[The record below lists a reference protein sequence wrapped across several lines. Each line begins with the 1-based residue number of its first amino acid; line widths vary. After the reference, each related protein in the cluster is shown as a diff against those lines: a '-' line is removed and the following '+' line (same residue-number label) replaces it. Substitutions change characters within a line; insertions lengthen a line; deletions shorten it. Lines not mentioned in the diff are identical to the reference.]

1 MRALH
6 RAAQLLGAASVSG
19 EGGME
24 TERCGC
30 FFTLATMGRRKWET
44 MENIAVLGAGSWGT
58 ALALVLADNGHR
70 VRLWSHR
77 AEQVREIN
85 ERRTNEK
92 YLPAVRLPESIVG
105 YDDLCAALDG
115 LSIAVLAVPTK
126 AIRTV
131 LNQARSCL
139 TAPITIVAVSK
150 GIEPGTHKR
159 VSEMV
164 MEELGEWL
172 EDVVVLSGPSHA
184 EEVVLRHPTTVA
196 VSSPNMEAARRIQD
210 IFMNH
215 HYFRVYTNPDLIG
228 VEVGGALKNIIALA
242 AGISDGLGYG
252 DNAKAA
258 LITRGLA
265 EIARLGCALGANP
278 LTFAGLTGVGDLIVT
293 CTSVHSRNWRAGH
306 MLGQGKK
313 LDEVLES
320 MGMVVEG
327 VRTTKAAYELAKE
340 LGVKMPITEAL
351 YDVLFAGKDP
361 KEAVDSL
368 MARGKK
374 EEMDDLNTIF
384 AAQES

>member
-1 MRALH
+1 
-6 RAAQLLGAASVSG
+6 
-19 EGGME
+19 
-24 TERCGC
+24 
-30 FFTLATMGRRKWET
+30 
-44 MENIAVLGAGSWGT
+44 MENITVLGAGSWGT

-85 ERRTNEK
+85 EQRTNEK
-92 YLPAVRLPESIVG
+92 YLPGVRLPEVIIG
-105 YDDLCAALDG
+105 YDDLGAALDCV
-115 LSIAVLAVPTK
+115 SIVVLAVPTK
-126 AIRTV
+126 AIREV
-131 LNQARSCL
+131 LQRARMCL
-139 TAPITIVAVSK
+139 AAPITIVAVSK

-159 VSEMV
+159 VSEIV
-164 MEELGEWL
+164 TEEISEWL

-196 VSSPNMEAARRIQD
+196 VSSPNMEAAQRIQD
-210 IFMNH
+210 VFMNH
-215 HYFRVYTNPDLIG
+215 HYFRVYTNPDLVG

-278 LTFAGLTGVGDLIVT
+278 LTFAGLAGVGDLIVT

-313 LDEVLES
+313 LDDVLES

-340 LGVKMPITEAL
+340 LGVKMPITEVL
-351 YDVLFAGKDP
+351 YEVLFDGKNP

-374 EEMDDLNTIF
+374 QEMNDLMNIF
-384 AAQES
+384 AEQ